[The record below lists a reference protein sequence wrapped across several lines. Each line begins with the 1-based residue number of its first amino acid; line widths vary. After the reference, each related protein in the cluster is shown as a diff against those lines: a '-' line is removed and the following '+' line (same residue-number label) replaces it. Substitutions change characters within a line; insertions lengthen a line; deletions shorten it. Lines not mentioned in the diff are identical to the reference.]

1 MALYETARMLAKSIN
16 IDLPGEMAGGGS
28 DCNFTGRM
36 GIPSLDGLG
45 LQGEGFHT
53 LNEHIEIASLVER
66 GRLMAGLLATL
77 E

>member
-1 MALYETARMLAKSIN
+1 
-16 IDLPGEMAGGGS
+16 
-28 DCNFTGRM
+28 M